1 MRDLHRNSPQCGGV
15 TAYKALKVSNAK
27 KGDYVVL
34 LGAGGGLGS
43 FALQFAR
50 TMGVK
55 TVAVDG
61 GSAKEALCKSL
72 GAETYID
79 FTVEKDLIG
88 AVKKA
93 TSGGAHAVI
102 VFSPS
107 RQAYAQAP
115 FMVRRRGTMVAVGL
129 PAGSSPITV
138 EPGYLAFFGVTLKG
152 SLVGNQA
159 DVIEALEL
167 SKKGGIQVPSTIK
180 KLENLQEV
188 MEDMEAGKVV
198 GRVVL
203 TFD

>member
-1 MRDLHRNSPQCGGV
+1 M
-15 TAYKALKVSNAK
+15 TAFKALKNSGAK
-27 KGDYVVL
+27 TGDTVII

-50 TMGVK
+50 QMGLKV
-55 TVAVDG
+55 VAVDA
-61 GSAKEALCKSL
+61 GSAKAESTKAL
-72 GAETYID
+72 GAATYID
-79 FTVEKDLIG
+79 FTQEDDLIA

-93 TSGGAHAVI
+93 SNGGGHAVI

-107 RQAYAQAP
+107 AKAYAQAP

-129 PAGSSPITV
+129 PAGSAPITV
-138 EPGYLAFFGVTLKG
+138 EPGYLAFLGVTIKG

-167 SKKGGIQVPSTIK
+167 AKKGNLKAPSTIK
-180 KLENLQEV
+180 KLSDLQSI
-188 MEDMEAGKVV
+188 MEDMEAGKTI
-198 GRVVL
+198 GRVVI

>member
-1 MRDLHRNSPQCGGV
+1 V
-15 TAYKALKVSNAK
+15 TAYKALKVSGAK
-27 KGDYVVL
+27 KGDTVVL

-50 TMGVK
+50 IMGLK
-55 TVAVDG
+55 TVAIDG
-61 GSAKEALCKSL
+61 GAAKADSCKKN

-79 FTVEKDLIG
+79 FTQEKDLIA

-93 TSGGAHAVI
+93 TNGGAKAVI

-107 RQAYAQAP
+107 PQAYAQAP
-115 FMVRRRGTMVAVGL
+115 FMLRKRGTMVAVGL
-129 PAGSSPITV
+129 PAGSAPITV
-138 EPGYLAFFGVTLKG
+138 EPGYLAFFGITVRG
-152 SLVGNQA
+152 SLVGNQK

-167 SKKGGIQVPSTIK
+167 AKKGGIEVPSAIK
-180 KLENLQEV
+180 KLDDLQNV
-188 MEDMEAGKVV
+188 MEDMEAGKVI